1 MCSPYTLNVALCG
14 LMAVPVVQDSFEDDV
29 IVNGV
34 QLHTLWVTDD
44 NDFDAG
50 MPNNFY
56 VFGIGLADLPTY
68 QAQAPVPKPQTVAL
82 LAAGLGLMVFRSR
95 RKRGR

>member
-29 IVNGV
+29 IANGV
-34 QLHTLWVTDD
+34 RSHTLWVTDD
-44 NDFDAG
+44 SDFDAG

-56 VFGIGLADLPTY
+56 VFGIGLADLPRY
-68 QAQAPVPKPQTVAL
+68 QVQALVPEPQTFAP
-82 LAAGLGLMVFRSR
+82 LAAGLGLMVFRIR